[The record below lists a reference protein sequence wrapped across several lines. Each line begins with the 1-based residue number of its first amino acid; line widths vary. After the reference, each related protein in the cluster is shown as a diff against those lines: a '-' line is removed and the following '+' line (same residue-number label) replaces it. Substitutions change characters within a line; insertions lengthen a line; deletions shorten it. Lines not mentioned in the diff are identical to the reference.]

1 MSPTDRRWRTG
12 NLVLLAILT
21 AAIAAAGPACEGGK
35 ASAPAASPQ
44 AQARPAAQA
53 APATQ
58 PAVKPI
64 KAPIDRFEKAIA
76 AYEAKDR
83 AKAPPQGATLFVGS
97 SSFALWRELEKDFA
111 DLPAINRGFGGS
123 TLPEVIHYARRIIL
137 PYRPS
142 RIVVY
147 CGENDIAAGASPEM
161 VLENFAHLVEL
172 VRKELP
178 GVKVCYLT
186 MKLSQS
192 RLKHREAFERANGL
206 IRELADRAD
215 DVGYI
220 DIYTVLLKDG
230 QPIEEAYL
238 KDKLHMNRSGYERI
252 IPVIRDALKKG
263 T

>member
-1 MSPTDRRWRTG
+1 MTRTDRRWRVG
-12 NLVLLAILT
+12 NLVLLAVFG
-21 AAIAAAGPACEGGK
+21 AALVVGGWACEAGK
-35 ASAPAASPQ
+35 TPAVAAEAPAAK
-44 AQARPAAQA
+44 AAS
-53 APATQ
+53 ATQ

-64 KAPIDRFEKAIA
+64 KAPIDRFEKVIVGF
-76 AYEAKDR
+76 EKKDQ

-97 SSFALWRELEKDFA
+97 SSFAIWRDLEKDFA

-123 TLPEVIHYARRIIL
+123 TLPEVIHYARRVIL

-147 CGENDIAAGASPEM
+147 CGENDVASGASPEL
-161 VLENFAHLVEL
+161 VLENFTRLVEL
-172 VRKELP
+172 VRRELP
-178 GVKVCYLT
+178 GVKVWYLT

-192 RLKHREAFERANGL
+192 RLKFRAAFERANAL
-206 IRELADRAD
+206 IREFADRAD

-230 QPIEEAYL
+230 QPIDEMYL

-252 IPVIRDALKKG
+252 IPVIREALKKG